1 MKIANL
7 AVPANRLRDETV
19 LIARE
24 LMEKNPVALAFAKQ
38 AMRNVKTMDAPQA
51 YEYLMTKI
59 QALMFA
65 DPEKTRNRGIE
76 EFIDKKTYRPGLE
89 TVKRPE

>member
-1 MKIANL
+1 MP
-7 AVPANRLRDETV
+7 VDMLRDETV
-19 LIARE
+19 ALARE
-24 LMEKNPVALAFAKQ
+24 LMGKNPVALALTKQ

-59 QALMFA
+59 HELLFA
-65 DPEKTRNRGIE
+65 EPEQTRNRGIE

-89 TVKRPE
+89 AVKPPE